1 MSFLIISPNRDPE
14 AWIQALKEYE
24 PELEVETYPNV
35 KDPEAVEFVLSWK
48 HPHGVFQEFPNLK
61 VISSMGAGIDHII
74 SDPSIPKH
82 IKITRVIDEKLT
94 KDMSVFVLSLVL
106 EKIRNLSFHHC
117 NDQWE
122 QRKYQRPEEVQIGI
136 MGLGVLGVAAA
147 EKLVSNGFHVTG
159 WSKSSKNIPG
169 ATTFHGTDQLEDFLK
184 NTNILIC
191 LLPLTSETENIL
203 NKDLFGKLPKN
214 AYLINV
220 ARGKHLVENDLS
232 EAIEKEQ
239 LSGASLDVFREEP
252 LPENHPFWN
261 NPHIKITPHIASVT
275 NPATVVPQLIENYQ
289 YMKNDKPLKNLVSR
303 EKEY

>member
-14 AWIQALKEYE
+14 EWIKALKEYD
-24 PELEVETYPNV
+24 PKLEVENYPNV

-48 HPHGVFQEFPNLK
+48 HPHGVFKQYPNLK

-74 SDPSIPKH
+74 SDDTIPKH
-82 IKITRVIDEKLT
+82 VKITRVVDEQLT
-94 KDMSVFVLSLVL
+94 EDMSVFVLSLVL

-117 NDQWE
+117 TDKWE
-122 QRKYQRPEEVQIGI
+122 QKKYERPEEVQIGI

-147 EKLVSNGFHVTG
+147 QKLVRNGFLVSG
-159 WSKSSKNIPG
+159 WSKSPKTILG
-169 ATTFHGTDQLEDFLK
+169 VTTFHGPDQLEDFLK
-184 NTNILIC
+184 HTNILVC

-203 NKDLFGKLPKN
+203 NKDLFGKLPEN

-220 ARGKHLVENDLS
+220 ARGKHLVENDLL
-232 EAIEKEQ
+232 EAIDHGR

-252 LPENHPFWN
+252 LPKDHPFWKD
-261 NPHIKITPHIASVT
+261 PDIKVTPHIASIT
-275 NPATVVPQLIENYQ
+275 NPATVVPQLIENYKG
-289 YMKNDKPLKNLVSR
+289 MKHEKPLINPVSR